1 MAYDY
6 TAELQALYD
15 AELASFQ
22 AAHPEPSA
30 YGHDLTTSK
39 PRGMSEIEIAR
50 AEYARNSGYPRDTGN
65 IDRSNI
71 DTSNIDRGGR

>member
-15 AELASFQ
+15 QEYANFRPGQ
-22 AAHPEPSA
+22 PEPST

-39 PRGMSEIEIAR
+39 PRGMSDREIAE
-50 AEYARNSGYPRDTGN
+50 AEYARNFGYPRDT
-65 IDRSNI
+65 SNI
-71 DTSNIDRGGR
+71 DWSGSGLER